1 MNDIMRDITSV
12 GMAIIGVAIL
22 TVLVSQKNQTSQV
35 IGAASSGFANVLG
48 VAMGG
53 ANSSSMSVGE
63 IESNCPKPWPAQY
76 QWRLMG
82 IGAMPRFQLG
92 YTTPTFN
99 NQMAPMSVGYNTLM
113 PGLNRTPFGGN

>member
-1 MNDIMRDITSV
+1 MYGDPKSFDPPTLTQTWYDSTAYQPPWVYTAELREGGDSNVPRFSV
-12 GMAIIGVAIL
+12 I
-22 TVLVSQKNQTSQV
+22 
-35 IGAASSGFANVLG
+35 
-48 VAMGG
+48 
-53 ANSSSMSVGE
+53 GE